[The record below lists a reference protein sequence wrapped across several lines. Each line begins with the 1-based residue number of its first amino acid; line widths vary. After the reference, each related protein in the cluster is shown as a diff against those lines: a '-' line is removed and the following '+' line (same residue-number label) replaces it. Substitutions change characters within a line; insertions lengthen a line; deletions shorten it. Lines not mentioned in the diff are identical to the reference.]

1 MMTSTVIHTAQTPAF
16 PNNPNLRGAAHPGR
30 RNRPIGRRRNSQHSS
45 FSSPSPSSSNSFHN
59 SAESIA
65 RRIQRTPS
73 AVAKRLF
80 AHAVSS
86 SSSFSSRKSSRK
98 SLPAKLL
105 PSTMSTGRV
114 IGGGNSGIPSHAN
127 GHSRHFS
134 LPHSTNRAPPPWSSS
149 KNSGLRSVEGPLTLD
164 KPQASSSGG
173 AVTMT
178 IQLAEPMLFLQGL
191 HQNDHSDRPP
201 AMLRGS
207 LVLRIAKPTKIKTIS
222 LTFRGRA
229 RTEWPEG
236 NYNPKLEW

>member
-1 MMTSTVIHTAQTPAF
+1 MASAVIHAAQTPAF
-16 PNNPNLRGAAHPGR
+16 PNHPSIRGAAHPGR
-30 RNRPIGRRRNSQHSS
+30 RNRSISRRRNSQNSS
-45 FSSPSPSSSNSFHN
+45 FSSPSSSSASLHN

-65 RRIQRTPS
+65 RRIQRTPA

-86 SSSFSSRKSSRK
+86 SSSFSSRKS
-98 SLPAKLL
+98 LPTKLS
-105 PSTMSTGRV
+105 PSTMLAGRV

-127 GHSRHFS
+127 GHSRHLS
-134 LPHSTNRAPPPWSSS
+134 LPQPINGAPPPWSSS
-149 KNSGLRSVEGPLTLD
+149 RNGDLRSVEGPLTSE

-178 IQLAEPMLFLQGL
+178 IQLAEPMLFLQGFS
-191 HQNDHSDRPP
+191 QNDHSDRAP

-222 LTFRGRA
+222 LTFRGKA

-236 NYNPKLEW
+236 NYKI

>member
-1 MMTSTVIHTAQTPAF
+1 MMTSAVIHTAQTPAF
-16 PNNPNLRGAAHPGR
+16 PNHPNIRGAAYPGR
-30 RNRPIGRRRNSQHSS
+30 RNRRRNSQHSP
-45 FSSPSPSSSNSFHN
+45 FTSPSSSSTSFHD
-59 SAESIA
+59 SAGSIA

-86 SSSFSSRKSSRK
+86 SSSFSSRSSSRK
-98 SLPAKLL
+98 SLPAK
-105 PSTMSTGRV
+105 PSPSAMSSRRV
-114 IGGGNSGIPSHAN
+114 IGGGNSGIPSHAYS
-127 GHSRHFS
+127 HSRHLS
-134 LPHSTNRAPPPWSSS
+134 LPHPAHRTPPPWSSIQ
-149 KNSGLRSVEGPLTLD
+149 NSDLRSVEGPLTSE

-178 IQLAEPMLFLQGL
+178 IQLAEPMLFLQGFYP
-191 HQNDHSDRPP
+191 NDHSDRTH

-222 LTFRGRA
+222 LTFRGKA

-236 NYNPKLEW
+236 NYYSGLYSE

>member
-1 MMTSTVIHTAQTPAF
+1 MMTSAAIHTAQTPPAF

-30 RNRPIGRRRNSQHSS
+30 RNRPISRRRNSQHSP
-45 FSSPSPSSSNSFHN
+45 FSSPPSSSNSLHN
-59 SAESIA
+59 STESIA

-80 AHAVSS
+80 AHAISS
-86 SSSFSSRKSSRK
+86 SSSFSSRSSSRK
-98 SLPAKLL
+98 SLPAK
-105 PSTMSTGRV
+105 PSPTTMSTGRI

-127 GHSRHFS
+127 GHSRHLS
-134 LPHSTNRAPPPWSSS
+134 SPHPTNRAPPPWSSS
-149 KNSGLRSVEGPLTLD
+149 KHGDLRSVEGPLTLD

-178 IQLAEPMLFLQGL
+178 IQLAEPMLFLQGFY
-191 HQNDHSDRPP
+191 QNDHSDRTP

-207 LVLRIAKPTKIKTIS
+207 LVLRIAKPTKIKAIS

-236 NYNPKLEW
+236 NYNSIL